1 MYDIPEHWGA
11 TPFKRMRNSL
21 LHIIE
26 KKKHPK
32 KRNMATKV
40 INFFIKFISW
50 KGNFGK
56 RIAKRRKYTWV
67 ALNVLVG

>member
-1 MYDIPEHWGA
+1 MTFLSTEVQHPSKECETLFCI
-11 TPFKRMRNSL
+11 L
-21 LHIIE
+21 LE

-56 RIAKRRKYTWV
+56 RIAKRRKYKWV
-67 ALNVLVG
+67 VLYVLVG